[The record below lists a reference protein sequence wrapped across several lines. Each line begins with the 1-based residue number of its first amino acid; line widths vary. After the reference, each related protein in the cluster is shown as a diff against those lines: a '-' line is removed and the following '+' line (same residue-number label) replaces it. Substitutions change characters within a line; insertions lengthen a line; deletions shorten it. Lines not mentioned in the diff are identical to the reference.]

1 MSGPVVM
8 PSGCPELGTI
18 LAGKYGVVEFIGA
31 GGMGMV
37 LAARPLRLGQVV
49 AIKLLRPE
57 ARRGITIERFLR
69 ESRATVKMQTEHIAR
84 VLDVGELDTGAPYIV
99 MELLVGQNLKQHLER
114 GGPLS
119 VALAAQYLMQACVAC
134 SAIARTHKGSSPP
147 PR

>member
-8 PSGCPELGTI
+8 PSGCPEMGTI
-18 LAGKYGVVEFIGA
+18 LAGKYEVVEFIGA

-37 LAARPLRLGQVV
+37 LAARHLRLGHVV

-69 ESRATVKMQTEHIAR
+69 ESRATIKMQTEHIAR

-99 MELLVGQNLKQHLER
+99 MERLVGQDLKQHLER

-119 VALAAQYLMQACVAC
+119 VPETAQYLMQACEAL
-134 SAIARTHKGSSPP
+134 AEA
-147 PR
+147 